1 MAPGRAVAEPA
12 VPGVLAPQP
21 GAGEPGPV
29 VAPAVPE
36 PVALA
41 VPEPAVRKP
50 AEPELAGPAAQVR
63 AARAL
68 V

>member
-12 VPGVLAPQP
+12 VPGVPAPEP
-21 GAGEPGPV
+21 DAGVPELVVQGP
-29 VAPAVPE
+29 APAARE
-36 PVALA
+36 PALA
-41 VPEPAVRKP
+41 GPELAG
-50 AEPELAGPAAQVR
+50 PELAGPAAQVR

>member
-12 VPGVLAPQP
+12 VPGVPAPEP
-21 GAGEPGPV
+21 DAGVPELVVQGP
-29 VAPAVPE
+29 APAARE
-36 PVALA
+36 PALA
-41 VPEPAVRKP
+41 AREPAEL
-50 AEPELAGPAAQVR
+50 ALAGPAGQVP